1 MNHLSRRRL
10 SRLSRMRTSRR
21 SQARTGDLPQALT
34 NPSAQARTGRPSQAH
49 TERVTQVHTN
59 PSSQDRNRQSS
70 RTDTP
75 RRLPRR
81 AFAPLLAATAA
92 LAALLPLAACT
103 PDPAGPAPESTD
115 DGRPRSGTVRVLA
128 SSELADM
135 EPLLEEARKA
145 TGITVRP
152 TWTGTLDAVER
163 LASGKADGAFDAVW
177 LSSNDYLRL
186 NPEAARRVT
195 SETPLMTSPVAL
207 AVRPATVRR
216 LGWDPERV
224 SWAQVHRAVADGKL
238 TYGMTDPKRSNSGFS
253 ALISVASGLS
263 GAQAAL
269 TDADVR
275 AATPKLK
282 EFFAGQ
288 RLTSGSSGWL
298 ATAYTR
304 RSTVDALINYESVL
318 LSLDRG
324 TGAGTGTGTDLT
336 VIRPRDG
343 VVTADY
349 PLSTLT
355 AAAPEA
361 KDAVRALT
369 EHLRS
374 PAVQREIT
382 ERTLR
387 RPVVASARPAEPLSP
402 EPRRELPFPGSRS
415 VADGLLSAY
424 EHQLRRPSRTVYV
437 LDTSASMKGKRLEQL
452 KSALTGLTGDFR
464 QREEVTLLPFGSS
477 VKQVRTHTVDPADP
491 AAGPAAIRADTA
503 ALTAEGNT
511 AIYSSLAAAYDHLG
525 PDTESAFTSI
535 VLMTDGENTAG
546 RSAADFTAFYRS
558 LPPARQVTPV
568 FPIVFGDS
576 DRSELDR
583 IAALTGGRLFDGT
596 KEHGPGS
603 LEGAFE
609 EIRGYQ

>member
-207 AVRPATVRR
+207 GVRPATVRR

-437 LDTSASMKGKRLEQL
+437 LDTSGSMKGKRLEQL